1 MDSTAFENELLEQP
15 ATAASGPSRL
25 HTLLIASAGV
35 LLAVFLV
42 VRAGDLSH
50 MGSIIVE
57 RRDYILGFFLFSNIY
72 LVLKGLALR
81 QAARCAGVKT
91 SFWRATRVFCESTV
105 VGLLAF
111 PGKVGS
117 DVYKYARLGEA
128 DRKSRVRAV
137 VIYRVA
143 AIVAVL
149 VLSALVSIVWA
160 EQFAWKSRL
169 VWAVPALVLM
179 IIILKF
185 KARLREWLAGF
196 GRSVLLVAPYS
207 LAALAAKICG
217 TAILLGVSLDGGL
230 IEVAAAFL
238 LIGSLASLSQMPAGV
253 GMLDAGYAVFLTKYI
268 GTTGAEAATF
278 LIAFRL
284 FGPVYTS
291 ALGALSMG
299 GDYLAR
305 FRQPNWRTAINPDAC
320 SLKPEA

>member
-1 MDSTAFENELLEQP
+1 MDNTSLANEFLEQP
-15 ATAASGPSRL
+15 ASTASGPSRR

-35 LLAVFLV
+35 LLTVFLV

-50 MGSIIVE
+50 MGRIIVE
-57 RRDYILGFFLFSNIY
+57 RRDYILGFFAFSNIY
-72 LVLKGLALR
+72 LVFKGLALR
-81 QAARCAGVKT
+81 QAALCAGVKT
-91 SFWRATRVFCESTV
+91 TFWRATRVFCESAV

-117 DVYKYARLGEA
+117 DVYKYARLAEA
-128 DRKSRVRAV
+128 DRKSRIKAIV
-137 VIYRVA
+137 VYRVA

-149 VLSALVSIVWA
+149 ALSALVSIMWA
-160 EQFAWKSRL
+160 ERFAWKSKL
-169 VWAVPALVLM
+169 VWAVPVVVLM
-179 IIILKF
+179 VIVLKF
-185 KARLREWLAGF
+185 QARMREWLATF
-196 GRSVLLVAPYS
+196 GRSVLVVVPYS
-207 LAALAAKICG
+207 LAALAAKIGG

-230 IEVAAAFL
+230 VEVAAAFL

-284 FGPVYTS
+284 FGPVYTA

-299 GDYLAR
+299 GGYLAR
-305 FRQPNWRTAINPDAC
+305 FRQPNWRAAVKPEAC